1 MSSTEDLR
9 PDRTE
14 SRRLG
19 PPRHGRR
26 GGETRGRRQAR
37 PSPSTAASSNAPPR
51 VWPAAGASKVHKVAV
66 FDVVRRHR
74 GLKPEGRLRPQRGR
88 VEAGPSGGRRGGEDR
103 RRYRRGG
110 STMPDLPR
118 KKVGLIS
125 CSGEELPEGTVT
137 RRAVRKVLE
146 TLRPDDTVTLCLP
159 LFLAGG
165 EGERA
170 FARHYPT
177 IAVDGCDKRCAALA
191 TEKYSAKPA
200 ASIVVT
206 EIAKRM
212 RLREDRHGPA
222 AERGRAA
229 AGRDG
234 RREDRGRNGPAVE
247 EKTCECRAGI

>member
-1 MSSTEDLR
+1 
-9 PDRTE
+9 
-14 SRRLG
+14 
-19 PPRHGRR
+19 
-26 GGETRGRRQAR
+26 
-37 PSPSTAASSNAPPR
+37 
-51 VWPAAGASKVHKVAV
+51 
-66 FDVVRRHR
+66 
-74 GLKPEGRLRPQRGR
+74 
-88 VEAGPSGGRRGGEDR
+88 
-103 RRYRRGG
+103 
-110 STMPDLPR
+110 MPDLPK

-170 FARHYPT
+170 FARYYPT

-206 EIAKRM
+206 DVAKVNGCKAIGTAR
-212 RLREDRHGPA
+212 RLN
-222 AERGRAA
+222 AEGLRLAGEVAGKIVEETNRLLKKKPKS
-229 AGRDG
+229 AGRG
-234 RREDRGRNGPAVE
+234 SDRGKP
-247 EKTCECRAGI
+247 

>member
-1 MSSTEDLR
+1 
-9 PDRTE
+9 
-14 SRRLG
+14 
-19 PPRHGRR
+19 
-26 GGETRGRRQAR
+26 
-37 PSPSTAASSNAPPR
+37 
-51 VWPAAGASKVHKVAV
+51 
-66 FDVVRRHR
+66 
-74 GLKPEGRLRPQRGR
+74 
-88 VEAGPSGGRRGGEDR
+88 
-103 RRYRRGG
+103 
-110 STMPDLPR
+110 MPDLPR

-159 LFLAGG
+159 LFLTGG

-206 EIAKRM
+206 DIAKKNGCGAIGTARRLDESGM
-212 RLREDRHGPA
+212 RLAETVAGKIA
-222 AERGRAA
+222 AETDRLLKRKPRDAGCA
-229 AGRDG
+229 AGR
-234 RREDRGRNGPAVE
+234 
-247 EKTCECRAGI
+247 EKP